1 MTIFQMIFN
10 DIILLVL
17 ILGLLAYLIVIQRRL
32 EMRMANIE
40 AENDILRESKEGHE
54 GEEEDLSN
62 GSSRFKSGVDEKMNA
77 ITQELSELAEK
88 VVAMSEGEGGALQGF
103 ESGEEDSKASRG
115 KMTEAIGASQET
127 IDEKFNENEQE
138 LRKVVEVLRTVTL
151 EIKQM
156 KNAIRERTID
166 FEL

>member
-17 ILGLLAYLIVIQRRL
+17 ILGLLVYHIVIQRRL
-32 EMRMANIE
+32 EMRIANIE
-40 AENDILRESKEGHE
+40 AENEILRESKEDLESEKGDL
-54 GEEEDLSN
+54 EDASFQ
-62 GSSRFKSGVDEKMNA
+62 SERIVDEKMNA

-88 VVAMSEGEGGALQGF
+88 VVAMSEGKVGALQGG
-103 ESGEEDSKASRG
+103 ENGEEDSKASKGTMSEGIR
-115 KMTEAIGASQET
+115 ASQET
-127 IDEKFNENEQE
+127 IDEKFKESEKE
-138 LRKVVEVLRTVTL
+138 LKKVVEVLRTVTL

-166 FEL
+166 YEL